1 MKQDTTEFQYYFRET
16 NQKKERRENPLNY
29 KWFSQVFF
37 FLLFFIRAVHELM
50 QKLFFETETGCTV
63 KKKKQG

>member
-29 KWFSQVFF
+29 K
-37 FLLFFIRAVHELM
+37 
-50 QKLFFETETGCTV
+50 
-63 KKKKQG
+63 